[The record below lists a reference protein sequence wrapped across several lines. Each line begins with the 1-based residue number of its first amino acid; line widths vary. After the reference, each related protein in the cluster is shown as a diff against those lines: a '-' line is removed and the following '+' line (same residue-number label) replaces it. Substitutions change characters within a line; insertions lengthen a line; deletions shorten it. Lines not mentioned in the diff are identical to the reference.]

1 MQIARQF
8 GNLNN
13 YSIYQLN
20 NKMGLAGSP
29 DGESEQRILTQP
41 EYDVIYP
48 FVNGFAIV
56 KKGSFYGVIDK
67 WGNVTI
73 PIEMPYIKHYW
84 KEGYFH
90 VSSNRLDGWNYNVDG
105 YYRIFPIMT
114 ETEEAKSI
122 IEKHFG
128 EKPKWASFAISK
140 QIIFVT
146 LENKGYIYNVG
157 LKRIIYDGNG
167 KSKVINGDKIIVE
180 NKSTGKFGI
189 IDKEGNVLVQ
199 FVYDGLFYCAT
210 HENYAENNLI
220 EAKRNGKSGYIDFS
234 GRIRIPFDYKFCG
247 TFVKGT
253 AWVSNEQGK
262 AGLIDYSGRL
272 LEPLTHDNIMHLK
285 NGNVVFVDTNQF
297 FRTEQYSVYGK
308 PKNYVKNN
316 AGASSFHFDVFHNPD
331 FVGVETSN
339 RKRGVTHLDGTII
352 LPAVYDH
359 ITFWQD
365 IRNDAIIVKKGNKVG
380 LVNLNNKV
388 VVDFIY
394 DHIETIKIVENNE
407 DKYVYKIEKNGK
419 YGLLDNKFREIVPL
433 IYNRFSFSEMYNAF
447 FVKITNERALVNP
460 NNEILIPFTS
470 EYLKD

>member
-1 MQIARQF
+1 M
-8 GNLNN
+8 
-13 YSIYQLN
+13 
-20 NKMGLAGSP
+20 
-29 DGESEQRILTQP
+29 
-41 EYDVIYP
+41 
-48 FVNGFAIV
+48 
-56 KKGSFYGVIDK
+56 
-67 WGNVTI
+67 
-73 PIEMPYIKHYW
+73 
-84 KEGYFH
+84 
-90 VSSNRLDGWNYNVDG
+90 
-105 YYRIFPIMT
+105 
-114 ETEEAKSI
+114 
-122 IEKHFG
+122 
-128 EKPKWASFAISK
+128 
-140 QIIFVT
+140 
-146 LENKGYIYNVG
+146 
-157 LKRIIYDGNG
+157 
-167 KSKVINGDKIIVE
+167 
-180 NKSTGKFGI
+180 
-189 IDKEGNVLVQ
+189 
-199 FVYDGLFYCAT
+199 
-210 HENYAENNLI
+210 
-220 EAKRNGKSGYIDFS
+220 
-234 GRIRIPFDYKFCG
+234 
-247 TFVKGT
+247 KGT

-447 FVKITNERALVNP
+447 FVEITNERALVNP